1 MTNPGSSI
9 AVDNAAEGAAVIKN
23 HSGLHAR
30 PAVKLTKLAKRF
42 SADVRMRIGPQ
53 GDWVDAKSVVK
64 VMGMRAAAGETLY
77 FSADGPDAE
86 GAVQALLELTLRD
99 FDEGSPAERQ
109 FKGQVASSGFAVGVI
124 VRPVRAIAIHG
135 GAIEPKISRSQLERA
150 IASASRDLEGLL
162 TASDRL
168 ASEILEFQLEFLKDT
183 KLTEPAFEAIA
194 QGSAAAE
201 AWTRTVDRELAGYRA
216 ADNEYFRARTSDL
229 ADLRDRVLAA
239 LNPDAAAKVEIPEG
253 AVYLADDLPPSRFLE
268 LDWGKY
274 RGAALLGGSVASHV
288 SMLARSR
295 GVPLLVQVA
304 PEAGE
309 LLNGAPVILDAEGGH
324 LITHPAESSLQSA
337 QKRISARETKRHAAD
352 FYRTLPAIGRGGQR
366 IRVYINVEDP
376 EQLTRVDPA
385 ECDGIG
391 LVRTEFLFRGVQGLP
406 DEETQFLFY
415 RRLVEWARGRP
426 VTIRTLDAGGDKPI
440 AGLTPENETNPF
452 LGVRGVRL
460 SLARPEVFRQ
470 QLRALARVAV
480 LGPVRVM
487 LPMVTVPGEL
497 ETARKMLVEEIDNL
511 IRDGIPARMPEL
523 GMMVEVPAAAL
534 TAAAFNADFYSIG
547 SNDLIQYTMAASRD
561 CSGVA
566 NLYDARNGAV
576 LELIARVAAHGA
588 ASGRDVS
595 LCGEMA
601 SDPTAIAPLLDA
613 GLTALS
619 VTPVALAQVKF
630 AIAEH
635 GRKAE

>member
-1 MTNPGSSI
+1 MTNRRSSI
-9 AVDNAAEGAAVIKN
+9 AVNEANEAAAVINN

-42 SADVRMRIGPQ
+42 NSAVRMRIGQ
-53 GDWVDAKSVVK
+53 HGDWVDAKSVVK
-64 VMGMRAAAGETLY
+64 VMGMRAAAGEMLY
-77 FSADGPDAE
+77 FSADGPDAAK
-86 GAVQALLELTLRD
+86 AVQALLELTRRD
-99 FDEGSPAERQ
+99 FDEGSPAEHQ
-109 FKGQVASSGFAVGVI
+109 FKGQVASSGFAIGVI
-124 VRPVRAIAIHG
+124 ARPARAIAIHRG
-135 GAIEPKISRSQLERA
+135 TVEPKISRSQLERA
-150 IASASRDLEGLL
+150 IASASRDLERLL
-162 TASDRL
+162 TPSDRM

-201 AWTRTVDRELAGYRA
+201 AWMRTVDRELAGYRA

-229 ADLRDRVLAA
+229 ADLRGRVLAA
-239 LNPDAAAKVEIPEG
+239 LNPDAVAEVEIPEG
-253 AVYLADDLPPSRFLE
+253 AIYLAEDLAPSRFLE
-268 LDWGKY
+268 LDWSKH
-274 RGAALLGGSVASHV
+274 RGAALFGGSVASHV

-337 QKRISARETKRHAAD
+337 QKRISVRETKRRAAD
-352 FYRTLPAIGRGGQR
+352 SYRKLPAIGRGGQR

-376 EQLTRVDPA
+376 EQLTNIDPA
-385 ECDGIG
+385 DCDGIG
-391 LVRTEFLFRGVQGLP
+391 LVRTEFLFHGVQGLP
-406 DEETQFLFY
+406 DEETQFQFY

-460 SLARPEVFRQ
+460 SLARQEVFRQ

-480 LGPVRVM
+480 LGRVRVM
-487 LPMVTVPGEL
+487 LPMVTVPEEL
-497 ETARKMLVEEIDNL
+497 ETARNILAEEVDNL
-511 IRDGIPARMPEL
+511 TGDGIPARMPEL

-534 TAAAFNADFYSIG
+534 TAAAFDADFYSIG

-561 CSGVA
+561 CTGVA

-576 LELIARVAAHGA
+576 LELIARVAAHGT

-635 GRKAE
+635 GTKAK